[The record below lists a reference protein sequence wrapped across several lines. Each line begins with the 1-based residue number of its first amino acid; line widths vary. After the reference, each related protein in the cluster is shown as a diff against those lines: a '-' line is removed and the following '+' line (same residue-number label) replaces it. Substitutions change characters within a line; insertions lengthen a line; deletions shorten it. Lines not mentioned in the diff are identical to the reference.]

1 MQTTCKLTGSMK
13 ETDLNSG
20 LQLLSQETGFNG
32 SINQLLLA
40 LITIQIKNEEHGRK
54 KLRKGADNSQ
64 HQLRDA
70 FRSKSRNS
78 TVLYT
83 YRSVIEAICNTS

>member
-1 MQTTCKLTGSMK
+1 MNQTG
-13 ETDLNSG
+13 LNSG

-40 LITIQIKNEEHGRK
+40 LITIQIKNKEHRGK
-54 KLRKGADNSQ
+54 KLRKGRDNSE
-64 HQLRDA
+64 HQLQDA

-83 YRSVIEAICNTS
+83 YRSVIEAIRNTS